1 MNTTLEHPQIVIFNI
16 KWVIRL
22 CDFSKRLHWNRAL
35 VECCGIGEVI
45 STLSSKCLIFFFLT
59 FLFVFVVVFEE
70 TKFLGC
76 FVETHSS
83 TFPLLGNLLQMKE
96 VLSESCNISNISNT
110 IGHRNILIPVAV
122 STSILVILS

>member
-1 MNTTLEHPQIVIFNI
+1 MLDLLFP
-16 KWVIRL
+16 
-22 CDFSKRLHWNRAL
+22 DF
-35 VECCGIGEVI
+35 
-45 STLSSKCLIFFFLT
+45 F
-59 FLFVFVVVFEE
+59 FVFVVVFEK
-70 TKFLGC
+70 KFFLD
-76 FVETHSS
+76 VLWKAHSS